1 MKQSGSQKQMS
12 PVNIDQARA
21 VGQDSPAEGSQ
32 MGREANKSHGY
43 PGEAEQAD
51 VDDSQGEVS
60 SSEGN
65 ADSTVFP
72 SSADTRDDAIRRAA
86 YEAYL
91 RRNGGPGDE
100 TSDWLEAEA
109 KMDPKS
115 GT

>member
-1 MKQSGSQKQMS
+1 MMKQSGGQTQMS

-21 VGQDSPAEGSQ
+21 VGQDSPAEGSR

-43 PGEAEQAD
+43 PGEAEQTNVEGSPAD
-51 VDDSQGEVS
+51 ESD
-60 SSEGN
+60 EGQ
-65 ADSTVFP
+65 ADSAVSP
-72 SSADTRDDAIRRAA
+72 SDKDTPDDAIRRAA

-109 KMDPKS
+109 QVRQRS
-115 GT
+115 GA